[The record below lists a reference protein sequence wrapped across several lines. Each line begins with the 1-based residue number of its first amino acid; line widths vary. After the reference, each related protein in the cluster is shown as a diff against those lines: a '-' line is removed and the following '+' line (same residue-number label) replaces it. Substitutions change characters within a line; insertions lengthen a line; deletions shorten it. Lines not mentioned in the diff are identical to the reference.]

1 MDGSSFV
8 ALFLAG
14 KDDTATSA
22 LPHAPKRVR
31 PRKPQLSKW
40 EVRRGRLASMLHR
53 LAWAIEPNTR
63 GTY

>member
-22 LPHAPKRVR
+22 LPHAPKRVNA
-31 PRKPQLSKW
+31 RKPRLSKW

-53 LAWAIEPNTR
+53 LAWAIEPDTR